1 MLTLR
6 KNIQIGILQLIFLMT
21 IGNVIAQE
29 EPKIIEIIQAGGS
42 TQDQFNFPGANILIK
57 KEGVRVH
64 LLHEGALIK
73 SDISYFYPKQNFF
86 KANGEIVFTQ
96 GDSLRMTC
104 DKIEY
109 NGTSKMAK
117 AWGNVVLE
125 RPDMNLKTDTL
136 YLDRSNSKAF
146 YNSFGTIVDEKR
158 KLTSIRGIYF
168 MDEKKYR
175 FISRVKIDD
184 PEYELKSQRLDYYTE
199 TDKAFFYGKTTI
211 VGEEYDIYCEKGA
224 YDTQSQKGN
233 FQENAVIFYN
243 NKEIRGDSLY
253 FENEKNYAAAT
264 NNVSIIDT
272 LNKSVINGHYGEI
285 FKAKDSAIITRRAM
299 AINIIDLDSL
309 YIHADTLIATGPQEK
324 KILRGY
330 YDVRI
335 FKTDLRGKSDSL
347 HLDQST
353 GLIKLLKLP
362 LNRKEEQI
370 FTASQKNAKNPVL
383 WFGKSQMS
391 GDKIFLTSD
400 MKTKKLDSLKIV
412 GNSWIIEKDSIS
424 DTGFNQIKGGILDG
438 AFEEGKLREIE
449 VSKNTEVIY
458 YMYSDE
464 DNELI
469 GIDKTTCSRLKM
481 VTANNQIEDITFFVS
496 PDGDLYPDKDLP
508 SNERKL
514 EGFIWREEERPK
526 SILDLFSEEDNQFQ
540 PTEIQEM
547 SIPEGFLEK
556 ETD

>member
-1 MLTLR
+1 MI
-6 KNIQIGILQLIFLMT
+6 KNIHIGLLQLIFILA
-21 IGNVIAQE
+21 IGKSSAQE
-29 EPKIIEIIQAGGS
+29 DPKIIEIIQAGGS
-42 TQDQFNFPGANILIK
+42 KQDQFNYPGANILVK

-64 LLHEGALIK
+64 LFHEGALIK
-73 SDISYFYPKQNFF
+73 SDVSYFYPEKNFF
-86 KANGEIVFTQ
+86 KANGDVVFTQ
-96 GDSLRMTC
+96 GDTLKMTC
-104 DKIEY
+104 DQIEY
-109 NGTSKMAK
+109 DGSSKLAK
-117 AWGNVVLE
+117 AWGKVVLQ

-136 YLDRSNSKAF
+136 YLDRANSKAF

-168 MDEKKYR
+168 MDQKKYR
-175 FISRVKIDD
+175 FVSRVKIDD
-184 PEYELKSQRLDYYTE
+184 PEYILKSQQLDYFTE
-199 TDKAFFYGKTTI
+199 SDKAFFFGKTTI
-211 VGEEYDIYCEKGA
+211 VGEEYDIYCERGA
-224 YDTQSQKGN
+224 YDTQLQKGN
-233 FQENAVIFYN
+233 FQENAVIFYD

-264 NNVSIIDT
+264 NHISIIDT

-299 AINIIDLDSL
+299 AINIIDQDSL
-309 YIHADTLIATGPQEK
+309 YIHADTLIATGPSEK
-324 KILRGY
+324 RILRGY
-330 YDVRI
+330 YDVRV

-362 LNRKEEQI
+362 MTRKENQI
-370 FTASQKNAKNPVL
+370 LTISQKNAKNPIL

-391 GDKIFLTSD
+391 GDEIFLTSD

-424 DTGFNQIKGGILDG
+424 DTGFNQIKGGLLDG
-438 AFEEGKLREIE
+438 LFKEGELREIE

-481 VTANNQIEDITFFVS
+481 ISRENQIEDITFFVS
-496 PDGDLYPDKDLP
+496 PDGNLFPDKDLP
-508 SNERKL
+508 INDRKL
-514 EGFIWREEERPK
+514 EGFIWREVERPNT
-526 SILDLFSEEDNQFQ
+526 INDLFSEDDNQFQ
-540 PTEIQEM
+540 PTEIKEIT
-547 SIPEGFLEK
+547 IPEAFVEK
-556 ETD
+556 IDE

>member
-1 MLTLR
+1 MR
-6 KNIQIGILQLIFLMT
+6 KHIQIGILQLVFLFA
-21 IGNVIAQE
+21 IGKAVAQE
-29 EPKIIEIIQAGGS
+29 EPKIIKIIQAGGS
-42 TQDQFNFPGANILIK
+42 TQDQFNFPGANILVK
-57 KEGVRVH
+57 KEGIRVH
-64 LLHEGALIK
+64 LFHEGALIK
-73 SDISYFYPKQNFF
+73 SDVSYFYPKENFF
-86 KANGEIVFTQ
+86 RANGDVIFTQ
-96 GDSLRMTC
+96 GDSLKMTC
-104 DKIEY
+104 DQIEY
-109 NGTSKMAK
+109 DGTSKLAK
-117 AWGNVVLE
+117 AWGKVVLE

-136 YLDRSNSKAF
+136 FLDRANSKAF
-146 YNSFGTIVDEKR
+146 YNSFGTIEDEKR

-184 PEYELKSQRLDYYTE
+184 PKYLLNSQRLDYYTE
-199 TDKAFFYGKTTI
+199 SDKAFFYGKTTI

-224 YDTQSQKGN
+224 YDTQLQRGN
-233 FQENAVIFYN
+233 FQENAVIFYD

-264 NNVSIIDT
+264 NNISVIDT

-285 FKAKDSAIITRRAM
+285 FKAKDSAIITRRGLAV
-299 AINIIDLDSL
+299 NIIDQDSL
-309 YIHADTLIATGPQEK
+309 YIHADTLIATGPTEK

-362 LNRKEEQI
+362 LSRKENQI
-370 FTASQKNAKNPVL
+370 LTASQKNKKNPIL
-383 WFGKSQMS
+383 WFGRSQMS

-400 MKTKKLDSLKIV
+400 METKKLDSLKII
-412 GNSWIIEKDSIS
+412 GNSWIIERDSIS
-424 DTGFNQIKGGILDG
+424 DTGFNQIKGGVLDG
-438 AFEEGKLREIE
+438 LFKEGELREID
-449 VSKNTEVIY
+449 VSKNTEVVY

-481 VTANNQIEDITFFVS
+481 VTRENQIEDITFFVS
-496 PDGDLYPDKDLP
+496 PDGNLFPDKDLP
-508 SNERKL
+508 LNERKL
-514 EGFIWREEERPK
+514 EGFIWREDERPDT
-526 SILDLFSEEDNQFQ
+526 IQELFSKEDNQFQ
-540 PTEIQEM
+540 PTEIKEV
-547 SIPEGFLEK
+547 SIPEDFLQK
-556 ETD
+556 IDK

>member
-1 MLTLR
+1 MR
-6 KNIQIGILQLIFLMT
+6 KYIQISILQIVFLCA
-21 IGNVIAQE
+21 IGKGVAQE
-29 EPKIIEIIQAGGS
+29 ETKIIKIIQAGGS
-42 TQDQFNFPGANILIK
+42 NQDQFNFPGANILVK
-57 KEGVRVH
+57 KEGIRVH
-64 LLHEGALIK
+64 LFHEGALIK
-73 SDISYFYPKQNFF
+73 SDVSYFYPEENFF
-86 KANGEIVFTQ
+86 RANGNVIFTQ
-96 GDSLRMTC
+96 GDSLKMTC
-104 DKIEY
+104 DQIEY
-109 NGTSKMAK
+109 DGTGKLAK
-117 AWGNVVLE
+117 AWGKVVLE

-136 YLDRSNSKAF
+136 YLDRANSKAF

-184 PEYELKSQRLDYYTE
+184 PEYLLNSQRLDYYTE
-199 TDKAFFYGKTTI
+199 SDKALFYGKTTI
-211 VGEEYDIYCEKGA
+211 VGEEYDIYCEKGT
-224 YDTQSQKGN
+224 YDTQLQRGN
-233 FQENAVIFYN
+233 FQENAVIFYD

-264 NNVSIIDT
+264 NNISVIDT

-285 FKAKDSAIITRRAM
+285 FKAKDSAIITQRAL
-299 AINIIDLDSL
+299 AVNIIDQDSL
-309 YIHADTLIATGPQEK
+309 FIHADTLIATGSAEK

-362 LNRKEEQI
+362 LSRKENQI
-370 FTASQKNAKNPVL
+370 LTASQKNKKNPIL

-400 MKTKKLDSLKIV
+400 MQTKKLDSLKII
-412 GNSWIIEKDSIS
+412 GNSWIIERDSIS
-424 DTGFNQIKGGILDG
+424 DKGFNQIKGGVLNGLFKDG
-438 AFEEGKLREIE
+438 ELREID

-481 VTANNQIEDITFFVS
+481 VTKENQIEDITFFIS
-496 PDGDLYPDKDLP
+496 PDGKLFPDKDLP
-508 SNERKL
+508 LNERQL
-514 EGFIWREEERPK
+514 EGFIWREDERPNN
-526 SILDLFSEEDNQFQ
+526 IRELFSKEDNEFQ
-540 PTEIQEM
+540 PTEIKEV
-547 SIPEGFLEK
+547 SVPEGFLEK
-556 ETD
+556 IEE

>member
-1 MLTLR
+1 MR
-6 KNIQIGILQLIFLMT
+6 KHIQIGILQLVFLFA
-21 IGNVIAQE
+21 IGKAVAQE
-29 EPKIIEIIQAGGS
+29 EPKIIKIIQAGGS
-42 TQDQFNFPGANILIK
+42 TQDQFNFPGANILVK
-57 KEGVRVH
+57 KEGIRVH
-64 LLHEGALIK
+64 LFHEGALIK
-73 SDISYFYPKQNFF
+73 SDVSYFYPKENFF
-86 KANGEIVFTQ
+86 RANGDVIFTQ
-96 GDSLRMTC
+96 GDSLKMTC
-104 DKIEY
+104 DQIEY
-109 NGTSKMAK
+109 NGTSKLAK
-117 AWGNVVLE
+117 AWGKVVLE

-136 YLDRSNSKAF
+136 YLDRANSKAF

-184 PEYELKSQRLDYYTE
+184 PEYLLNSQRLDYYTE
-199 TDKAFFYGKTTI
+199 SDKAFFYGKTTI

-224 YDTQSQKGN
+224 YDTQLQRGN
-233 FQENAVIFYN
+233 FQENAVIFYD

-264 NNVSIIDT
+264 NNISVIDT

-285 FKAKDSAIITRRAM
+285 FKAKDSAIITRRAL
-299 AINIIDLDSL
+299 AINIIDQDSL
-309 YIHADTLIATGPQEK
+309 YIHADTLIATGPTEK

-362 LNRKEEQI
+362 LSRKENQI
-370 FTASQKNAKNPVL
+370 LTASQKNKKNPIL

-400 MKTKKLDSLKIV
+400 METKKLDSLKII
-412 GNSWIIEKDSIS
+412 GNSWIIERDSIS
-424 DTGFNQIKGGILDG
+424 DTGFNQIKGGVLDG
-438 AFEEGKLREIE
+438 LFKEGELREID

-481 VTANNQIEDITFFVS
+481 VTRENQIEDITFFVS
-496 PDGDLYPDKDLP
+496 PDGNLFPDKDLP
-508 SNERKL
+508 LNERKL
-514 EGFIWREEERPK
+514 EGFIWREDERPNT
-526 SILDLFSEEDNQFQ
+526 IQELFSQEDNQFQ
-540 PTEIQEM
+540 PTEIKEV
-547 SIPEGFLEK
+547 SIPEDFLQKIE
-556 ETD
+556 E

>member
-1 MLTLR
+1 MR
-6 KNIQIGILQLIFLMT
+6 KHIQIGILQLVFLFA
-21 IGNVIAQE
+21 IGKAVAQE
-29 EPKIIEIIQAGGS
+29 EPKIIKIIQAGGS
-42 TQDQFNFPGANILIK
+42 TQDQFNFPGANILVK
-57 KEGVRVH
+57 KEGIRVH
-64 LLHEGALIK
+64 LFHEGALIK
-73 SDISYFYPKQNFF
+73 SDVSYFYPKENFF
-86 KANGEIVFTQ
+86 RANGDVIFTQ
-96 GDSLRMTC
+96 GDSLKMTC
-104 DKIEY
+104 DQIEY
-109 NGTSKMAK
+109 NGTSKLAK
-117 AWGNVVLE
+117 AWGKVVLE

-136 YLDRSNSKAF
+136 YLDRANSKAF

-184 PEYELKSQRLDYYTE
+184 PEYLLNSQRLDYYTE
-199 TDKAFFYGKTTI
+199 SDKAFFYGKTTI

-224 YDTQSQKGN
+224 YDTQLQRGN
-233 FQENAVIFYN
+233 FQENAVIFYD

-264 NNVSIIDT
+264 NNISVIDT

-285 FKAKDSAIITRRAM
+285 FKAKDSAIITRRAL
-299 AINIIDLDSL
+299 AINIIDQDSL
-309 YIHADTLIATGPQEK
+309 YIHADTLIATGPTEK

-330 YDVRI
+330 YDVRV

-362 LNRKEEQI
+362 LSRKENQI
-370 FTASQKNAKNPVL
+370 LTASQKNKKNPIL

-400 MKTKKLDSLKIV
+400 METKKLDSLKII
-412 GNSWIIEKDSIS
+412 GNSWIIERDSIS
-424 DTGFNQIKGGILDG
+424 DSGFNQIKGGVLDG
-438 AFEEGKLREIE
+438 LFKEGELREID

-481 VTANNQIEDITFFVS
+481 VTRENQIEDITFFVS
-496 PDGDLYPDKDLP
+496 PDGNLFPDKDLP
-508 SNERKL
+508 FNERKL
-514 EGFIWREEERPK
+514 EGFIWREDERPNT
-526 SILDLFSEEDNQFQ
+526 IQELFSEEDNQFQ
-540 PTEIQEM
+540 PTEIREV
-547 SIPEGFLEK
+547 SIPEDFLQKIE
-556 ETD
+556 E

>member
-1 MLTLR
+1 MR
-6 KNIQIGILQLIFLMT
+6 KHIQIGILQLVFLFA
-21 IGNVIAQE
+21 IGKAVAQE
-29 EPKIIEIIQAGGS
+29 EPKIIKIIQAGGS
-42 TQDQFNFPGANILIK
+42 TQDQFNFPGANILVK
-57 KEGVRVH
+57 KEGIRVH
-64 LLHEGALIK
+64 LFHEGALIK
-73 SDISYFYPKQNFF
+73 SDVSYFYPKENFF
-86 KANGEIVFTQ
+86 RANGDVIFTQ
-96 GDSLRMTC
+96 GDSLKMTC
-104 DKIEY
+104 DQIEY
-109 NGTSKMAK
+109 DGTSKLAK
-117 AWGNVVLE
+117 AWGKVVLE

-136 YLDRSNSKAF
+136 FLDRANSKAF
-146 YNSFGTIVDEKR
+146 YNSFGTIEDEKR

-184 PEYELKSQRLDYYTE
+184 PEYLLNSQRLDYYTE
-199 TDKAFFYGKTTI
+199 SDKAFFYGKTTI

-224 YDTQSQKGN
+224 YDTQLQRGN
-233 FQENAVIFYN
+233 FQENAVIFYD

-264 NNVSIIDT
+264 NNISVIDT

-285 FKAKDSAIITRRAM
+285 FKAKDSAIITRRAL
-299 AINIIDLDSL
+299 AVNIIDQDSL
-309 YIHADTLIATGPQEK
+309 YIHADTLIATGPTEK

-362 LNRKEEQI
+362 LSRKENQI
-370 FTASQKNAKNPVL
+370 LTASQKNKKNPIL
-383 WFGKSQMS
+383 WFGRSQMS

-400 MKTKKLDSLKIV
+400 METKKLDSLKII
-412 GNSWIIEKDSIS
+412 GNSWIIERDSIS
-424 DTGFNQIKGGILDG
+424 DTGFNQIKGGVLDG
-438 AFEEGKLREIE
+438 LFKEGELREID
-449 VSKNTEVIY
+449 VSKNTEVVY

-481 VTANNQIEDITFFVS
+481 VTRENQIEDITFFVS
-496 PDGDLYPDKDLP
+496 PDGNLFPDKDLP
-508 SNERKL
+508 LNERKL
-514 EGFIWREEERPK
+514 EGFIWREDERPNT
-526 SILDLFSEEDNQFQ
+526 IQELFSKEDNQFQ
-540 PTEIQEM
+540 PTEIREV
-547 SIPEGFLEK
+547 SIPEDFLQKIDE
-556 ETD
+556 

>member
-1 MLTLR
+1 LR
-6 KNIQIGILQLIFLMT
+6 KHIQIGILQLVFLFA
-21 IGNVIAQE
+21 IGKAVAQE
-29 EPKIIEIIQAGGS
+29 EPKIIKIIQAGGS
-42 TQDQFNFPGANILIK
+42 TQDQFNFPGANILVK
-57 KEGVRVH
+57 KEGIRVH
-64 LLHEGALIK
+64 LFHEGALIK
-73 SDISYFYPKQNFF
+73 SDVSYFYPKENFF
-86 KANGEIVFTQ
+86 RANGDVIFTQ
-96 GDSLRMTC
+96 GDSLKMTC
-104 DKIEY
+104 DQIEY
-109 NGTSKMAK
+109 NGTSKLAK
-117 AWGNVVLE
+117 AWGKVVLE

-136 YLDRSNSKAF
+136 YLDRANSKAF

-184 PEYELKSQRLDYYTE
+184 PEYLLNSQRLDYYTE
-199 TDKAFFYGKTTI
+199 SDKAFFYGKTTI

-224 YDTQSQKGN
+224 YDTQLQRGN
-233 FQENAVIFYN
+233 FQENAVIFYD

-264 NNVSIIDT
+264 NNISVIDT

-285 FKAKDSAIITRRAM
+285 FKAKDSAIITRRAL
-299 AINIIDLDSL
+299 AINIIDQDSL
-309 YIHADTLIATGPQEK
+309 YIHADTLIATGPTEK

-330 YDVRI
+330 YDVRV

-362 LNRKEEQI
+362 LSRKENQI
-370 FTASQKNAKNPVL
+370 LTASQKNKKNPIL

-400 MKTKKLDSLKIV
+400 METKKLDSLKII
-412 GNSWIIEKDSIS
+412 GNSWIIERDSIS
-424 DTGFNQIKGGILDG
+424 DSGFNQIKGGVLDG
-438 AFEEGKLREIE
+438 LFKEGELREID

-481 VTANNQIEDITFFVS
+481 VTRENQIEDITFFVS
-496 PDGDLYPDKDLP
+496 PDGNLFPDKDLP
-508 SNERKL
+508 FNERKL
-514 EGFIWREEERPK
+514 EGFIWREDERPNT
-526 SILDLFSEEDNQFQ
+526 IQELFSEEDNQFQ
-540 PTEIQEM
+540 PTEIREV
-547 SIPEGFLEK
+547 SIPEDFLQKIE
-556 ETD
+556 E

>member
-1 MLTLR
+1 MR
-6 KNIQIGILQLIFLMT
+6 KHIQIGILQLVFLFA
-21 IGNVIAQE
+21 IGKAVAQE
-29 EPKIIEIIQAGGS
+29 EPKIIKIIQAGGS
-42 TQDQFNFPGANILIK
+42 TQDQFNFPGANILVK
-57 KEGVRVH
+57 KEGIRVH
-64 LLHEGALIK
+64 LFHEGALIK
-73 SDISYFYPKQNFF
+73 SDVSYFYPKENFF
-86 KANGEIVFTQ
+86 RANGDVIFTQ
-96 GDSLRMTC
+96 GDSLKMTC
-104 DKIEY
+104 DQIEY
-109 NGTSKMAK
+109 DGTSKLAK
-117 AWGNVVLE
+117 AWGKVVLE

-136 YLDRSNSKAF
+136 YLDRANSKAF
-146 YNSFGTIVDEKR
+146 YNSFGTIEDEKR

-184 PEYELKSQRLDYYTE
+184 PEYLLNSQRLDYYTE
-199 TDKAFFYGKTTI
+199 SDKAFFYGKTTI

-224 YDTQSQKGN
+224 YDTQLQRGN
-233 FQENAVIFYN
+233 FQENAVIFYD

-264 NNVSIIDT
+264 NNISVIDT

-285 FKAKDSAIITRRAM
+285 FKAKDSAIITRRAL
-299 AINIIDLDSL
+299 AVNIIDQDSL
-309 YIHADTLIATGPQEK
+309 YIHADTLIATGPTEK

-362 LNRKEEQI
+362 LSRKENQI
-370 FTASQKNAKNPVL
+370 LTASQKNKKNPIL
-383 WFGKSQMS
+383 WFGRSQMS

-400 MKTKKLDSLKIV
+400 METKKLDSLKII
-412 GNSWIIEKDSIS
+412 GNSWIIERDSIS
-424 DTGFNQIKGGILDG
+424 DTGFNQIKGGVLDG
-438 AFEEGKLREIE
+438 LFKEGELREID
-449 VSKNTEVIY
+449 VSKNTEVVY

-481 VTANNQIEDITFFVS
+481 VTRENQIEDITFFVS
-496 PDGDLYPDKDLP
+496 PEGNLFPDKDLP
-508 SNERKL
+508 LNERKL
-514 EGFIWREEERPK
+514 EGFIWREDERPNT
-526 SILDLFSEEDNQFQ
+526 IQELFSKEDNQFQ
-540 PTEIQEM
+540 PTEIREV
-547 SIPEGFLEK
+547 SIPEDFLQKIE
-556 ETD
+556 E

>member
-1 MLTLR
+1 LR
-6 KNIQIGILQLIFLMT
+6 KHIQIGILQLVFLFA
-21 IGNVIAQE
+21 IGKAVAQE
-29 EPKIIEIIQAGGS
+29 EPKIIKIIQAGGS
-42 TQDQFNFPGANILIK
+42 TQDQFNFPGANILVK
-57 KEGVRVH
+57 KEGIRVH
-64 LLHEGALIK
+64 LFHEGALIK
-73 SDISYFYPKQNFF
+73 SDVSYFYPKENFF
-86 KANGEIVFTQ
+86 RANGDVIFTQ
-96 GDSLRMTC
+96 GDSLKMTC
-104 DKIEY
+104 DQIEY
-109 NGTSKMAK
+109 NGTSKLAK
-117 AWGNVVLE
+117 AWGKVVLE

-136 YLDRSNSKAF
+136 YLDRANSKAF

-175 FISRVKIDD
+175 FIYRVKIDD
-184 PEYELKSQRLDYYTE
+184 PEYLLNSQRLDYYTE
-199 TDKAFFYGKTTI
+199 SDKAFFYGKTTI

-224 YDTQSQKGN
+224 YDTQLQRGN
-233 FQENAVIFYN
+233 FQENAVIFYD

-264 NNVSIIDT
+264 NNISVIDT

-285 FKAKDSAIITRRAM
+285 FKAKDSAIITRRAL
-299 AINIIDLDSL
+299 AINIIDQDSL
-309 YIHADTLIATGPQEK
+309 YIHADTLIATGPTEK

-330 YDVRI
+330 YDVRV

-362 LNRKEEQI
+362 LSRKENQI
-370 FTASQKNAKNPVL
+370 LTASQKNKKNPIL

-400 MKTKKLDSLKIV
+400 METKKLDSLKII
-412 GNSWIIEKDSIS
+412 GNSWIIERDSIS
-424 DTGFNQIKGGILDG
+424 DSGFNQIKGGVLDG
-438 AFEEGKLREIE
+438 LFKEGELREID

-481 VTANNQIEDITFFVS
+481 VTRENQIEDITFFVS
-496 PDGDLYPDKDLP
+496 PDGNLFPDKDLP
-508 SNERKL
+508 FNERKL
-514 EGFIWREEERPK
+514 EGFIWREDERPNT
-526 SILDLFSEEDNQFQ
+526 IQELFSEEDNQFQ
-540 PTEIQEM
+540 PTEIREV
-547 SIPEGFLEK
+547 SIPEDFLQKIE
-556 ETD
+556 E

>member
-1 MLTLR
+1 MR
-6 KNIQIGILQLIFLMT
+6 KHIQIGILQLVFLFA
-21 IGNVIAQE
+21 IGKGEAQE
-29 EPKIIEIIQAGGS
+29 EPKIIKIIQAGGS
-42 TQDQFNFPGANILIK
+42 TQDQFNFPGANILVK
-57 KEGVRVH
+57 KEGIRVH
-64 LLHEGALIK
+64 LFHEGALIK
-73 SDISYFYPKQNFF
+73 SDVSYFYPKENFF
-86 KANGEIVFTQ
+86 RANGDVIFTQ
-96 GDSLRMTC
+96 GDSLKMTC
-104 DKIEY
+104 DQIEY
-109 NGTSKMAK
+109 DGTSKLAK
-117 AWGNVVLE
+117 AWGKVVLE

-136 YLDRSNSKAF
+136 FLDRANSKAF
-146 YNSFGTIVDEKR
+146 YNSFGTIEDEKR

-184 PEYELKSQRLDYYTE
+184 PEYLLNSQRLDYYTE
-199 TDKAFFYGKTTI
+199 SDKAFFYGKTTI

-224 YDTQSQKGN
+224 YDTQLQRGN
-233 FQENAVIFYN
+233 FQENAVIFYD

-264 NNVSIIDT
+264 NNISVIDT

-285 FKAKDSAIITRRAM
+285 FKAKDSAIITRRAL
-299 AINIIDLDSL
+299 AVNIIDQDSL
-309 YIHADTLIATGPQEK
+309 YIHADTLIATGPTEK

-362 LNRKEEQI
+362 LSRKENQI
-370 FTASQKNAKNPVL
+370 LTASQKNKKNPIL
-383 WFGKSQMS
+383 WFGRSQMS

-400 MKTKKLDSLKIV
+400 METKKLDSLKII
-412 GNSWIIEKDSIS
+412 GNSWIIERDSIS
-424 DTGFNQIKGGILDG
+424 DTGFNQIKGGVLDG
-438 AFEEGKLREIE
+438 LFKEGELREID
-449 VSKNTEVIY
+449 VSKNTEVVY

-481 VTANNQIEDITFFVS
+481 VTRENQIEDITFFVS
-496 PDGDLYPDKDLP
+496 PDGNLFPDKDLP
-508 SNERKL
+508 LNERKL
-514 EGFIWREEERPK
+514 EGFIWREDERPNT
-526 SILDLFSEEDNQFQ
+526 IQELFSKEDNQFQ
-540 PTEIQEM
+540 PTEIREV
-547 SIPEGFLEK
+547 SIPEDFLQKIDE
-556 ETD
+556 